1 MATAPDTPVFS
12 PSDRFGLA
20 LFGSIL
26 THMVIILGVTF
37 TIPRVHSDGWAT
49 LEITLVQTRSAKAPD
64 APQFLA
70 QANQDGGGDS
80 DLKLTPRSPLP
91 VLELSEKTNPLQS
104 ARARPQPK
112 TAPVREVNDLLTD
125 EEARKKIAKRD
136 PRQEQKNPAPRSDEP
151 GQAEHSALQQERARL
166 SAEISRSWQEYQKRP
181 QRKFIN
187 ARTQEYKFAVYM
199 DAWRAKVER
208 IGNLNYP
215 EQARR
220 QRLAGSLMLD
230 VALNADGSVNAVVV
244 RRSSGHK
251 LLDDAAVRIVEM
263 AAPFPPFPPEIRSDT
278 DILHIVRSWKF
289 NEQLLTS
296 SE

>member
-1 MATAPDTPVFS
+1 MATAPDTPGFS
-12 PSDRFGLA
+12 HSDRFGLA

-26 THMVIILGVTF
+26 THMVVILGVTF
-37 TIPRVHSDGWAT
+37 TIPKIHSDGWAT
-49 LEITLVQTRSAKAPD
+49 LEITLVQTRSEKAPD

-91 VLELSEKTNPLQS
+91 VLEVSEKTNPFQ
-104 ARARPQPK
+104 RAQPKPQPK
-112 TAPVREVNDLLTD
+112 AVPVREVNDLLTD
-125 EEARKKIAKRD
+125 EEARKKIATRE
-136 PRQEQKNPAPRSDEP
+136 PRKDQQPPQPQPA
-151 GQAEHSALQQERARL
+151 QAGVTERNVLQQERARL

-187 ARTQEYKFAVYM
+187 ARTQEYKYATYM

-230 VALNADGSVNAVVV
+230 VAINADGSINAVVV

-263 AAPFPPFPPEIRSDT
+263 AGPFPAFPPNIRIDT
-278 DILHIVRSWKF
+278 DILHIMRTWKF

-296 SE
+296 GE

>member
-1 MATAPDTPVFS
+1 MATASDTPGFS
-12 PSDRFGLA
+12 HTDRFGLA

-26 THMVIILGVTF
+26 THMIVILGVTF
-37 TIPRVHSDGWAT
+37 SIPRIHSDSWAT
-49 LEITLVQTRSAKAPD
+49 LEITLVQTRSDKAPD

-70 QANQDGGGDS
+70 QANQDGGGDT
-80 DLKLTPRSPLP
+80 DRKLSPRSPLP
-91 VLELSEKTNPLQS
+91 VLEMSEKSNPFQ
-104 ARARPQPK
+104 RAQPKPQPQA
-112 TAPVREVNDLLTD
+112 APVREVNDLLTD

-136 PRQEQKNPAPRSDEP
+136 PRKDQLPAQPQPAQP
-151 GQAEHSALQQERARL
+151 GTTERQQERARL
-166 SAEISRSWQEYQKRP
+166 SAEISRSWQEYQQRP
-181 QRKFIN
+181 KRKFIN
-187 ARTQEYKFAVYM
+187 ARTQEYKYATYM

-230 VALNADGSVNAVVV
+230 VALNADGSINAVAV

-251 LLDDAAVRIVEM
+251 LLDDAAVRIVEL
-263 AAPFPPFPPEIRSDT
+263 AAPFPAFPPDIRHDT
-278 DILHIVRSWKF
+278 DILHIVRTWKF